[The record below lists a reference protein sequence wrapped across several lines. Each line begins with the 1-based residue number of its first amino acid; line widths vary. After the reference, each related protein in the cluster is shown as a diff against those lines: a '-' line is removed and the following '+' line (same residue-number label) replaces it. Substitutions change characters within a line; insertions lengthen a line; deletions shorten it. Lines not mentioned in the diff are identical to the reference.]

1 MTQESSHNLLN
12 SKFLEMEEDCE
23 ETRSSSETMVD
34 INRLFVSLSN
44 QITMQ
49 NNQLQEQT
57 LSTDRKM
64 SSDFHS
70 VIKAHDEF
78 KQQVRTELD
87 DL

>member
-1 MTQESSHNLLN
+1 
-12 SKFLEMEEDCE
+12 
-23 ETRSSSETMVD
+23 
-34 INRLFVSLSN
+34 
-44 QITMQ
+44 MQ
-49 NNQLQEQT
+49 NNQLQEQI